1 MQPRPMAPVNW
12 AYFTASWCL
21 WQFQVRLRWA
31 SLHSLLPGIIFFNAF
46 ILISSRSKYTLPM
59 LIQTLRDDVYRAEYG
74 AIYLG
79 LAITVIPIIITYALF
94 SRYIVSGIAIGSMKE

>member
-1 MQPRPMAPVNW
+1 
-12 AYFTASWCL
+12 
-21 WQFQVRLRWA
+21 
-31 SLHSLLPGIIFFNAF
+31 
-46 ILISSRSKYTLPM
+46 M